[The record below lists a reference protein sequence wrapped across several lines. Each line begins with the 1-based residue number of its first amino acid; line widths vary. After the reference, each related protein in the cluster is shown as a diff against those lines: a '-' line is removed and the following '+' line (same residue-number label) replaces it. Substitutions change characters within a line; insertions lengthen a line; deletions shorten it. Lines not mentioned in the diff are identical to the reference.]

1 VTPRKRQPAKAR
13 YEELRERW
21 ERVHAAEQR
30 VYHRPPAG
38 SIRNALAWMRWLAA
52 ATRDPVLAATAARI
66 ETMIEGFGF
75 DKGLRGVTGKRLQSR
90 IEAEHLKQCLPRMD
104 ELVNRDRGALSVRE
118 AAAEVA
124 AMRWLPGA
132 SFVSVTTLLRAEY
145 RKAGLKY
152 RRKPP
157 KDVQV

>member
-1 VTPRKRQPAKAR
+1 
-13 YEELRERW
+13 
-21 ERVHAAEQR
+21 
-30 VYHRPPAG
+30 
-38 SIRNALAWMRWLAA
+38 MRWLAA

-75 DKGLRGVTGKRLQSR
+75 NKGLRGVTGKRLQAR
-90 IEAEHLKQCLPRMD
+90 IEAEHLKPCLPRME
-104 ELVNRDRGALSVRE
+104 ELVNRGRGMSVRE

-124 AMRWLPGA
+124 ATWWIPGA
-132 SFVSVTTLLRAEY
+132 SFISVTTLLRAEY

-157 KDVQV
+157 KDVQA